1 MKHYSELIIDPLSK
15 RGLSVKRKRG
25 IGYAF
30 LYDGVEMYFSVC
42 NSEKCHFE
50 CRFMV
55 PRIVK
60 VPKRGYYQYL
70 GVVNEMNQ
78 MMIGA
83 KFYIYNKSIW
93 SVHEFC
99 LSEEEHLDKCIDYAL
114 SVLDSSVLLAKM
126 KTDAL
131 YIP

>member
-1 MKHYSELIIDPLSK
+1 MKKYTELINNSLSK
-15 RGLSVKRKRG
+15 HGLSVKRKRG

-30 LYDGVEMYFSVC
+30 LYEGIEMSFTIFPSDDGSIR
-42 NSEKCHFE
+42 
-50 CRFMV
+50 CRFIV
-55 PRIVK
+55 PRIVR
-60 VPKRGYYQYL
+60 VPKRGISQYKDS
-70 GVVNEMNQ
+70 VNELNQ

-99 LSEEEHLDKCIDYAL
+99 LFENEHLDECIDYAL
-114 SVLDSSVLLAKM
+114 SVLSSSVLLTKM
-126 KTDAL
+126 KTDAI

>member
-1 MKHYSELIIDPLSK
+1 MKNYTELINKSLSI
-15 RGLSVKRKRG
+15 RGLRVKRKRG

-30 LYDGVEMYFSVC
+30 LYEGIEMSFTAFPSDDGSIR
-42 NSEKCHFE
+42 

-55 PRIVK
+55 PKIVR
-60 VPKRGYYQYL
+60 VPKRGIPQYMDS
-70 GVVNEMNQ
+70 VNEMNQ
-78 MMIGA
+78 MMIGT

-99 LSEEEHLDKCIDYAL
+99 LFGMEHLNESIDYAL
-114 SVLDSSVLLAKM
+114 SVLSSAVLLTKM